1 MCCLPLVLDRSAIYR
16 GALWCF
22 EINTDARLPPRG
34 CLLCVIDV
42 RGVDLREDH
51 YFPCRLVRRMPLIW
65 EGLPSFP
72 CWRLF
77 LSAFCEVYYALRP
90 VNTVL
95 SLKRPSAARWMHAL
109 FNSCFSFQGQWTI
122 SKSTEAFWNNQ
133 QIPLGLHYFLRSRVM
148 FKMRKASSNH
158 FDVFVGQ
165 GTSCLMHAISVWSVC
180 RRKSTHAAVYN

>member
-1 MCCLPLVLDRSAIYR
+1 MLWNKHRSTTPAAWVPFVCYWRQRCWPSR
-16 GALWCF
+16 GSLF
-22 EINTDARLPPRG
+22 SMPS
-34 CLLCVIDV
+34 
-42 RGVDLREDH
+42 
-51 YFPCRLVRRMPLIW
+51 RRWMSLIW

-72 CWRLF
+72 HWRLL
-77 LSAFCEVYYALRP
+77 LSAFGEVYYALRP

-109 FNSCFSFQGQWTI
+109 FNKDAFSFQGQWTI